1 MGRYLRRCYLSI
13 GPLADQMAHG
23 AISSTEAVKGAIAD
37 VSNLGLDELVF
48 LPSVTDM
55 DLLELLADIV

>member
-1 MGRYLRRCYLSI
+1 
-13 GPLADQMAHG
+13 MAHG